1 MQKMYVG
8 RKYEEKQN
16 IFIVLMYLPIGKI
29 PWRQKWQPTPIFLPG
44 ESYGQSESDTTEAT
58 WHTRTDNDK
67 EKKSNF
73 TVGELADP
81 TLTK

>member
-16 IFIVLMYLPIGKI
+16 IFIVLMYLPIRKI

-58 WHTRTDNDK
+58 WDTRTDNDK
-67 EKKSNF
+67 EKKSNL

>member
-44 ESYGQSESDTTEAT
+44 ESYGQ
-58 WHTRTDNDK
+58 
-67 EKKSNF
+67 KSLVSNSPWGCKRVRHNF
-73 TVGELADP
+73 V
-81 TLTK
+81 TKQQ